1 MSVLEAERL
10 PLAKLL
16 RLRDDLIDRNQR
28 IADAVKAAAS
38 KGK

>member
-1 MSVLEAERL
+1 MLEAERL

-16 RLRDDLIDRNQR
+16 QLRDDMNDRNQR